1 MFYHGANDWWN
12 LPRTRAQQAHPPNE
26 GPLGQMPARIMRLL
40 NAATSG
46 DHHATPWFYAWV
58 GVILA
63 IITLAEVWIFTFE
76 TLGPWFV
83 PLLLILSL
91 LKFIMVVAFFMHL
104 RFDNKL
110 FAWIFG
116 PASQS
121 AWPFSWR
128 SWRFSSNSTADLTG
142 CAPRIPA

>member
-1 MFYHGANDWWN
+1 MFYHGANEWWN
-12 LPRTRAQQAHPPNE
+12 LPRTRAQQPHPPNE

-116 PASQS
+116 AGFTIGV
-121 AWPFSWR
+121 AVFLAILAL
-128 SWRFSSNSTADLTG
+128 FFKLNG
-142 CAPRIPA
+142 